1 MNKNE
6 NNTLATGEENI
17 AINNQNNNEI
27 SANNGIEAAKPSLQ
41 LEGKLNDGLSDGEDE
56 RAEYNLIK
64 TKYKDFFTEDTQK
77 IINRRL
83 KKYKALLSQFE
94 EAREQEAEGVEFDGE
109 SLDSF
114 ILSREDEIKQEYQDF
129 SLDKARENERFLK
142 LAALSA
148 REKGISLSDAYRL
161 SHFEEILQIERER
174 VREET
179 EKNILALIGARKA
192 RPSENG
198 LTGSKRSS
206 AFDASTLSRTER
218 AELAK
223 RAAKGEK
230 IHF

>member
-6 NNTLATGEENI
+6 NNTLAEGKENI
-17 AINNQNNNEI
+17 AINNQNNEISENNEI
-27 SANNGIEAAKPSLQ
+27 ETANTPIQ
-41 LEGKLNDGLSDGEDE
+41 LEGKLNDGLSDEESD

-64 TKYKDFFTEDTQK
+64 TKYKDYFTEDTQK

-94 EAREQEAEGVEFDGE
+94 EAREQEAIGVELGGE

-114 ILSREDEIKQEYQDF
+114 ILSRENEIKEEYQDF

-148 REKGISLSDAYRL
+148 REKEISISDAFRL
-161 SHFEEILQIERER
+161 SHFEEILKKERER

-179 EKNILALIGARKA
+179 EKNMLLRLGARKA

-198 LTGSKRSS
+198 LTTNKSS
-206 AFDASTLSRTER
+206 SSFDASRLSRVER